1 MTQILALGAFLVI
14 LVHDLLGGAWLE
26 GSWSDGAVLAA
37 VLGPLAILALAAHAA
52 CVAASRRLDRGA
64 PFREANRAEW
74 VLEASRA
81 VGGLWFVVAVLVLGW
96 PGVVR
101 RWIGDL
107 VLLDEAVAAAPMLA
121 LLVVGWASIWGV
133 DRRVRE
139 AVMLR
144 QVDAGREPVPPP
156 GAAAFVLM
164 STRHHLLLVVVP
176 VALVMAWTEL
186 VEKGVLA
193 AEGAGVLEGG
203 GLVVSAGAAAAVAQL
218 AGIAAIVLLS
228 PMILRRL
235 WSTSPLTG
243 SLRDALMGL
252 ARRYGVRLG
261 QPLVWRTHGLM
272 VNGAVLGVFWP
283 ARYLLLTD
291 ALLEHLSPEE
301 IEAVAAHEVGHIRQR
316 HMLWLAAAVIATLQ
330 GVGVTAHLMGV
341 RGSEAGPEAGIALG
355 VSLAGALAVFIL
367 MSRHF
372 EWQADAFAVRHLSL
386 SLPPPASGCPAR
398 VSEHAVNIMNSALR
412 NVAEWN
418 GVPLDRPSLRHGSIA
433 LRQRRLLNLVGWPV
447 DDLPIDRRVR
457 LIKRVTAAVLAAGLA
472 AMFLPP
478 VV

>member
-26 GSWSDGAVLAA
+26 GAWSDGAVLAA
-37 VLGPLAILALAAHAA
+37 VLGPLAMLALAGHAA

-74 VLEASRA
+74 MLEASRA
-81 VGGLWFVVAVLVLGW
+81 LGGLWFAAAVLVLGW

-101 RWIGDL
+101 RWMGDL

-176 VALVMAWTEL
+176 VALVLAWTEL
-186 VEKGVLA
+186 IEKGLSA
-193 AEGAGVLEGG
+193 AEGVRVLERLGSIA
-203 GLVVSAGAAAAVAQL
+203 SAGAAAAQL

-243 SLRDALMGL
+243 SLRDALVGL
-252 ARRYGVRLG
+252 ARRHGVRLG

-301 IEAVAAHEVGHIRQR
+301 VEAVAAHEVGHIRQR
-316 HMLWLAAAVIATLQ
+316 HMPWLAAAVIATLQ

-341 RGSEAGPEAGIALG
+341 RGWEAGPEAGIVLG
-355 VSLAGALAVFIL
+355 VSLAGALAVFVL
-367 MSRHF
+367 VSRHF

-386 SLPPPASGCPAR
+386 SLPPPASGRSAR
-398 VSEHAVNIMNSALR
+398 VTEHAVNIMNSALR

-433 LRQRRLLNLVGWPV
+433 LRQRRLVNLVGRPV

-457 LIKRVTAAVLAAGLA
+457 LIKRATAAVLGAGLA

-478 VV
+478 LV